1 MQRAVDSTR
10 PPDGAPM
17 RVLLVSHALPPHLGG
32 IEIVVEEEAEALSRL
47 GLEITVVTSSWCQ
60 PGEVPTRWTKRTVPA
75 LNLLEKRFGVPFPLF
90 GPSLLTTMF
99 RAVRRADVV
108 HIHDVFYLSSFAAG
122 VTALFLGKP
131 VVLTQHVDLVPHP
144 SRLVEGVQRTVFL
157 SYGRLLFSRSSRV
170 LVLNDRVRD
179 FVAARGAT
187 PEKIEFLPNGVDV
200 EAFRPATGGE
210 GARLRVGLGLPQNRI
225 LVLFVGRPV
234 AKKGFDILAEC
245 ASPDYDLVFVG
256 GESRPVEIGRAGG
269 RIYYLGTVPRVKMQ
283 EIYRAV
289 DVFCLPSQGEGFP
302 LTVQEAMASGLPVVT
317 TDDEAY
323 RPYEVP
329 SDAICFVS
337 PNQTELGRE
346 LRQLSDDAALRA
358 ELGCRAREYACSQF
372 SWDVHAT
379 RLERL
384 YQQVRA
390 ARAANQA
397 QRTGRILRKWN

>member
-1 MQRAVDSTR
+1 
-10 PPDGAPM
+10 
-17 RVLLVSHALPPHLGG
+17 
-32 IEIVVEEEAEALSRL
+32 
-47 GLEITVVTSSWCQ
+47 
-60 PGEVPTRWTKRTVPA
+60 
-75 LNLLEKRFGVPFPLF
+75 
-90 GPSLLTTMF
+90 
-99 RAVRRADVV
+99 
-108 HIHDVFYLSSFAAG
+108 
-122 VTALFLGKP
+122 
-131 VVLTQHVDLVPHP
+131 
-144 SRLVEGVQRTVFL
+144 
-157 SYGRLLFSRSSRV
+157 
-170 LVLNDRVRD
+170 
-179 FVAARGAT
+179 
-187 PEKIEFLPNGVDV
+187 
-200 EAFRPATGGE
+200 
-210 GARLRVGLGLPQNRI
+210 
-225 LVLFVGRPV
+225 
-234 AKKGFDILAEC
+234 LAEC